1 MSGFLRIL
9 AKSDIGKAREMNQ
22 DSFYVSSEEDE
33 VKLFILADGMGGYK
47 GGEIAS
53 KVAITAVSK
62 YIIEKFDEIPKDKQ
76 SILNL
81 VEDSIEFANSAIYEE
96 SEQDEELQDMGT
108 TLEVVLIYK
117 NKVYIGHIGDSRIY
131 RVRKNKMKKIT
142 TDHSYV
148 EKLIQDGD
156 ITREEAYNHPKKNL
170 LIKALGTDEEA
181 CPDMIYTVLNKND
194 VIVICSDGLT
204 NMLREEEILEVV
216 KEPNENCADVLV
228 EEANLAGGLDNI
240 TVIVIDNR

>member
-1 MSGFLRIL
+1 MKVFTKTDVGMTRS
-9 AKSDIGKAREMNQ
+9 MNQ
-22 DSFYVSSEEDE
+22 DSLLVSDNNRNG
-33 VKLFILADGMGGYK
+33 LNLYILADGMGGYK

-108 TLEVVLIYK
+108 TLEAVLIYK

>member
-1 MSGFLRIL
+1 MKVFTKTDVGMTRS
-9 AKSDIGKAREMNQ
+9 MNQ
-22 DSFYVSSEEDE
+22 DSLLVSDNNRNG
-33 VKLFILADGMGGYK
+33 LNIYILADGMGGYK

>member
-1 MSGFLRIL
+1 MKVFTKTDVGMTRS
-9 AKSDIGKAREMNQ
+9 MNQ
-22 DSFYVSSEEDE
+22 DSLLVSDNNRNG
-33 VKLFILADGMGGYK
+33 LNLYILADGMGGYK

>member
-1 MSGFLRIL
+1 MRVFTKTDVGM
-9 AKSDIGKAREMNQ
+9 ARSMNQ
-22 DSFYVSSEEDE
+22 DSFLVSDNNRNG
-33 VKLFILADGMGGYK
+33 LNLYILADGMGGYK

-117 NKVYIGHIGDSRIY
+117 NKV
-131 RVRKNKMKKIT
+131 T

-148 EKLIQDGD
+148 EKLIQDGE

-194 VIVICSDGLT
+194 VILICSDGLT
-204 NMLREEEILEVV
+204 NMVREEEILEVV
-216 KEPNENCADVLV
+216 KEPNENCADILV

>member
-1 MSGFLRIL
+1 MKVFT
-9 AKSDIGKAREMNQ
+9 KTDIGKVRSMNQ
-22 DSFYVSSEEDE
+22 DSLLVSENE
-33 VKLFILADGMGGYK
+33 VEGLNLYILADGMGGYK

-62 YIIEKFDEIPKDKQ
+62 YIKEKFAGISKDKL

-81 VEDSIEFANSAIYEE
+81 IEGAIEFANTAIYEE

-108 TLEVVLIYK
+108 TLEVILIYDMK
-117 NKVYIGHIGDSRIY
+117 LYIGHVGDSRVY
-131 RVRKNKMKKIT
+131 RIRKNTIKKIT

-156 ITREEAYNHPKKNL
+156 ITREEAENHPKKNL
-170 LIKALGTDEEA
+170 LIKALGTDEDVE
-181 CPDMIYTVLNKND
+181 PDMIYTVFNKND
-194 VIVICSDGLT
+194 VIVVCSDGLT
-204 NMLREEEILEVV
+204 NMVKERRILEII
-216 KEPNENCADVLV
+216 KENLGDATERLV
-228 EEANLAGGLDNI
+228 DEANLAGGLDNI

>member
-1 MSGFLRIL
+1 MKVFTKTDVGMTRS
-9 AKSDIGKAREMNQ
+9 MNQ
-22 DSFYVSSEEDE
+22 DSLLVSDNNRNG
-33 VKLFILADGMGGYK
+33 LNLYILADGMGGYK

-131 RVRKNKMKKIT
+131 RIRDKFIRKLT

-148 EKLIQDGD
+148 ETLVKDRNYY
-156 ITREEAYNHPKKNL
+156 TRRG
-170 LIKALGTDEEA
+170 I
-181 CPDMIYTVLNKND
+181 
-194 VIVICSDGLT
+194 
-204 NMLREEEILEVV
+204 
-216 KEPNENCADVLV
+216 
-228 EEANLAGGLDNI
+228 
-240 TVIVIDNR
+240 

>member
-1 MSGFLRIL
+1 MRVFTKTDVGM
-9 AKSDIGKAREMNQ
+9 ARSMNQ
-22 DSFYVSSEEDE
+22 DSFLVSDNNRNG
-33 VKLFILADGMGGYK
+33 LNLYILADGMGGYK

-62 YIIEKFDEIPKDKQ
+62 YIIEKFDEISKDKQ
-76 SILNL
+76 SILDL

-131 RVRKNKMKKIT
+131 RVRKNRMKKIT

-148 EKLIQDGD
+148 EKLIQDGE

-204 NMLREEEILEVV
+204 NMVREEKILEVV
-216 KEPNENCADVLV
+216 KEPNENCADILV

-240 TVIVIDNR
+240 TVLVIDNR

>member
-1 MSGFLRIL
+1 MKVFTKTDVGMTRS
-9 AKSDIGKAREMNQ
+9 MNQ
-22 DSFYVSSEEDE
+22 DSLLVSDNNRNG
-33 VKLFILADGMGGYK
+33 LNLYILADGMGGYK

-76 SILNL
+76 SSLNL

>member
-1 MSGFLRIL
+1 MKVFTKTDVGMTRS
-9 AKSDIGKAREMNQ
+9 MNQ
-22 DSFYVSSEEDE
+22 DSLLVSDNNRNG
-33 VKLFILADGMGGYK
+33 LNLYILADGMGGYK

-96 SEQDEELQDMGT
+96 SEQDEELQAMGT